1 MALYPVNLDV
11 EGKLCLVVG
20 GGRVALGKVKEL
32 LRCGAEVKV
41 VAPSIC
47 DELSEFA
54 EGFAAPPS
62 DTETVPLD
70 SEPSLS
76 GLPAQPTASFD
87 SEPPLSDLPAQPTAP
102 LDSEPSL
109 SDSPAPPTAPL
120 QLLRRQY
127 AASDL
132 DGCLIAIAAT
142 GDSAVNRQV
151 FQDGHRQ
158 GVLVNSADDPQ
169 NCHFTLP
176 SRLRREDLLI
186 TISTEGRSPAMA
198 SWLRQQIE
206 ASLDDNIDQM
216 LHLVAEVRA
225 EIQAQGIPTEP
236 LDWTTALNN
245 GILDLIKAGNPAEAK
260 ARLRT
265 SLGIPSPPK
274 SQRPPGSI
282 SNTTG
287 SARS

>member
-1 MALYPVNLDV
+1 M
-11 EGKLCLVVG
+11 VVG

-32 LRCGAEVKV
+32 LRCGAEVKA

-47 DELSEFA
+47 DELLELA
-54 EGFAAPPS
+54 EGFAAPHS
-62 DTETVPLD
+62 DTETASLD
-70 SEPSLS
+70 AELS
-76 GLPAQPTASFD
+76 ASAQPTASLD
-87 SEPPLSDLPAQPTAP
+87 AELSASAQPTAS
-102 LDSEPSL
+102 LDTEL
-109 SDSPAPPTAPL
+109 SVPAKSPPPPPPL
-120 QLLRRQY
+120 QLLRRRY

-176 SRLRREDLLI
+176 ARLRRGDLLI

-198 SWLRQQIE
+198 SWLRQRIE
-206 ASLDDNIDQM
+206 ASLDHNIDQM
-216 LHLVAEVRA
+216 LQLAAEVRA
-225 EIQAQGIPTEP
+225 EIQAQGIPTES

-245 GILDLIKAGNPAEAK
+245 GILDLIQKGNPAEAK

-265 SLGIPSPPK
+265 SLGI
-274 SQRPPGSI
+274 
-282 SNTTG
+282 
-287 SARS
+287 SANS

>member
-47 DELSEFA
+47 DELSKLA
-54 EGFAAPPS
+54 EDFAAPSS
-62 DTETVPLD
+62 DTETAPFD
-70 SEPSLS
+70 SETSS
-76 GLPAQPTASFD
+76 PAQP
-87 SEPPLSDLPAQPTAP
+87 P
-102 LDSEPSL
+102 
-109 SDSPAPPTAPL
+109 APL

-151 FQDGHRQ
+151 FQDGHLQ

-176 SRLRREDLLI
+176 ARLRRGDLLI

-245 GILDLIKAGNPAEAK
+245 GILDLIKAGNPTEAK

-265 SLGIPSPPK
+265 SLGILSH
-274 SQRPPGSI
+274 RERRG
-282 SNTTG
+282 T
-287 SARS
+287 

>member
-1 MALYPVNLDV
+1 M
-11 EGKLCLVVG
+11 VVG

-32 LRCGAEVKV
+32 LRCGAEVKA

-47 DELSEFA
+47 DELSELA
-54 EGFAAPPS
+54 
-62 DTETVPLD
+62 
-70 SEPSLS
+70 
-76 GLPAQPTASFD
+76 AQP
-87 SEPPLSDLPAQPTAP
+87 P
-102 LDSEPSL
+102 
-109 SDSPAPPTAPL
+109 APL

-176 SRLRREDLLI
+176 ARLRRGDLLI

-245 GILDLIKAGNPAEAK
+245 GILDLIKKGNPAEAK

-265 SLGIPSPPK
+265 SLGISSPPK
-274 SQRPPGSI
+274 SQRSPGSI